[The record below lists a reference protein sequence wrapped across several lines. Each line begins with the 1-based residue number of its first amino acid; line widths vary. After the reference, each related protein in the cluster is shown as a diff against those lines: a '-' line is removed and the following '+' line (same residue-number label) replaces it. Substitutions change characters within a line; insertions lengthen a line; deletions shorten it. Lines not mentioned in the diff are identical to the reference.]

1 MIATA
6 HSYVVAPASGADN
19 GPSRIDRLSTRYLIA
34 VGARMVEVAQLARV
48 ADKANKPL
56 ATLAIDYEIKF
67 ASVDDRAAFCCGTDG
82 HGRWPCVEIPR
93 RAPLKGDGTE
103 SLWQRIPWLAKP
115 RCSDPNSRQGERH
128 V

>member
-48 ADKANKPL
+48 ADKASKPL

-67 ASVDDRAAFCCGTDG
+67 ASVDDRAAFAAELTAMVAGLASRYHDERAPR
-82 HGRWPCVEIPR
+82 GRWHRVVDAGVSP
-93 RAPLKGDGTE
+93 GD
-103 SLWQRIPWLAKP
+103 LW
-115 RCSDPNSRQGERH
+115 ERSAS
-128 V
+128 